1 MPDGVIRYDQGWR
14 YDEGHHYDQ
23 PPNAP
28 SPAPPPLPPKEKGKH
43 MDYVPNKRNDRY
55 VWYKNLS
62 DNVANEGPKFGLTA
76 AEATAA
82 KALADAVIAKIEATD
97 TAAASIDGARQVER
111 TTEAT
116 NLAEIR
122 AKVRNWKTLSG
133 FPASG
138 SEAVLKL
145 KGAEEGFDPATY
157 KPVIKA
163 SIDAGKIKI
172 DFNKRG
178 VDGVTVYC
186 RLRGT
191 PTWRKIGSDTNPPY
205 FDTAPLAQANVPE
218 VREYM
223 ARGMVGD
230 NEIGLDSDIV
240 SVTFAG

>member
-1 MPDGVIRYDQGWR
+1 
-14 YDEGHHYDQ
+14 
-23 PPNAP
+23 
-28 SPAPPPLPPKEKGKH
+28 

-55 VWYKNLS
+55 LWYKNLS
-62 DNVANEGPKFGLTA
+62 DNVDTEGPKFGLTA

-82 KALADAVIAKIEATD
+82 KALADGVIAKMEAAD
-97 TAAASIDGARQVER
+97 AAVAAMDGARQIER

-133 FPASG
+133 FPPSG

-157 KPVIKA
+157 KPLIKA

-172 DFNKRG
+172 DFNRRG
-178 VDGVTVYC
+178 ADGVAVYC

-191 PTWRKIGSDTNPPY
+191 ATWRKIGSDTNPPY
-205 FDTAPLAQANVPE
+205 FDTAPLAQPNVPE

-223 ARGMVGD
+223 ARGMIND

-240 SVTFAG
+240 SITFAG